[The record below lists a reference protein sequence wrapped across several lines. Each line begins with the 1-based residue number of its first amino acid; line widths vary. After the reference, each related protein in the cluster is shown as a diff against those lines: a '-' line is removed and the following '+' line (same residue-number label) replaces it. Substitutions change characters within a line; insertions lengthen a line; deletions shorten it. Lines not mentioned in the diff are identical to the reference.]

1 VCKRKK
7 CKRPV
12 YDGRLIFYLDLLIH
26 RRYDKYCVET
36 NIMTLDSEQL
46 RAAMR
51 AWTTGVTVVTATHN
65 GVTHGMTVNSFT
77 SISLE
82 PALIAVSLQHDSRTR
97 ELVIKSSAFGLSIL
111 STEQQDVSELFAGRA
126 NDSADRFSNIK
137 TTTLITGAPLIEGGL
152 AWMDCRVVHT
162 YDGGTNT
169 LFIGEVVSARS
180 DGRGMPLIYHNRSYW
195 NLSQS

>member
-1 VCKRKK
+1 
-7 CKRPV
+7 
-12 YDGRLIFYLDLLIH
+12 
-26 RRYDKYCVET
+26 
-36 NIMTLDSEQL
+36 MTLDSEQL

-82 PALIAVSLQHDSRTR
+82 PALIAISLQRTSRTR
-97 ELVIKSSAFGLSIL
+97 ELVAKAGAFGLTIL
-111 STEQQDVSELFAGRA
+111 STEQQAISDLFAGRTK
-126 NDSADRFSNIK
+126 DSGDRFANIK
-137 TTTLITGAPLIEGGL
+137 TKTLITGAPLIEGGL

-180 DGRGMPLIYHNRSYW
+180 EGEGTPLIYHNRSYW
-195 NLSQS
+195 KLSQS